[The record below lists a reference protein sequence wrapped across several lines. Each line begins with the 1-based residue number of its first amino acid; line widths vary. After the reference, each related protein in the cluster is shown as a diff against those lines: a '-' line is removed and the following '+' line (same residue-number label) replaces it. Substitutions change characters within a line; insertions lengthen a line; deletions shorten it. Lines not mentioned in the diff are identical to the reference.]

1 VNLGTPRRRVLA
13 AFVVTLALGYALRM
27 LAYSIP
33 QGPTMLRL
41 IDGLCPQ
48 DADIVGPVCGKVQD
62 EWFWVV
68 PLFAALLG
76 GAALM
81 FVVLPWL
88 VAWALRP
95 VHDLVPMVDQLGPQ
109 NLGHRLRILGGD
121 DDEFA
126 ELCRAVDEMLDRL
139 QAGYEGQRRFAANA
153 SHELR
158 TPLAVQR
165 TLVEVGMTEHLTEE
179 QRALLTSQLL
189 RTNERNE
196 RLVDGLLVL
205 SEADQG
211 LAVRLP
217 VRLDEVAARVM
228 STHRSRAEAAQIEL
242 TASLQPRVVQGE
254 DVLLERLLTNLVQ
267 NAIKYNYKGGEVHV
281 VVGRT
286 PALIVANTGQPVPP
300 DAVDELFEPF
310 KRLGGDRI
318 DHSGGA
324 GLGLAIVRSIVRAHG
339 GTVAASAQHT
349 GGLRIEVDLPAERRE
364 H

>member
-1 VNLGTPRRRVLA
+1 MNLGTPRRRMLA
-13 AFVVTLALGYALRM
+13 VCMITLGLGYLLRM
-27 LAYSIP
+27 FAYSIP
-33 QGPTMLRL
+33 QTPTTVRL
-41 IDGLCPQ
+41 LDGICPR
-48 DADIVGPVCGKVQD
+48 DASVVGPLCERVQD
-62 EWFWVV
+62 EGFWVV
-68 PLFAALLG
+68 PFLAALLG
-76 GAALM
+76 GAVLM
-81 FVVLPWL
+81 FAVLPWL

-109 NLGHRLRILGGD
+109 NLGHRLQILGGD

-196 RLVDGLLVL
+196 RLVEGLLVL

-217 VRLDEVAARVM
+217 VRLDEIAARVM
-228 STHRSRAEAAQIEL
+228 STHRGRAEDAQIEL
-242 TASLQPRVVQGE
+242 TASLRPRVVQGE

-281 VVGRT
+281 AVGRA
-286 PALIVANTGQPVPP
+286 PALVVVNTGEPVPP

-339 GTVAASAQHT
+339 GTVSASAPDT
-349 GGLRIEVDLPAERRE
+349 GGLRIEVHLPDGGPD
-364 H
+364 